1 LKKGVVT
8 SVLGGVGGLVKTTD
22 GEVTLGAENLYGGAT
37 VVSGG
42 RLVLGVSGALPA
54 STALTVDGGEL
65 ALGVTVQQS
74 GAVVMNGGLMSGGML
89 TGTGYALRSGTVT
102 TVLGGS
108 GGLTKTTSG
117 TLTLSGLNTYLG
129 DTVISGG
136 VLAVTRDG
144 ALSVDTSVF
153 VNTGGELALG
163 NTTQTVAAF
172 VLNGGTLSGG
182 RVNAGTYLINSGTIN
197 SAFFGSGYK
206 NGEGTLNLMG
216 RIDVEDLAGGS
227 LDINGGA
234 IVLGAAD
241 RLGDRLTVLVN
252 GGTLDLAVNAEKI
265 ERLILR
271 SGAVASTTGVLEAG
285 RFDVEAGAISAILGG
300 SGVLTKTTEGE
311 VTLGR
316 ANAYVGGTAV
326 EAGRLVLGVSDA
338 LSGVGSV
345 TVNGGELAL
354 GVTDQAVGVVTVNG
368 GLVSGGVLTGSE
380 YRVTGGEI
388 SSVLAGGAGL
398 VKAGAGEARL
408 MGVNTY
414 AGGTTVEAGRLVLGV
429 DGALSGTGAVTVN
442 GGELALGVTAQTV
455 GSVTVNGGL
464 VSGGVLTGAEYRVTG
479 GEISSVLAGGAVL
492 VKAGAGEVR
501 LTGANTYV
509 GGTMVEAGRLALGV
523 DGALSGTGAVTVNGG
538 ELVLGA
544 TVQSVGVVT
553 VNGGLI
559 SGGVLTGSEYRVTA
573 GEISSVLAGAAGLT
587 KTTGGVV
594 TLSGRNTF
602 RGDTV
607 LEAGVLALSV
617 DGAISGASRVVVRGG
632 ELSLGETSQSVL
644 ALGLEGGVVRGG
656 RLEAATTSLLAGE
669 LDTVLF
675 GAGSVTKSGTGLLN
689 LSGRIEVSGGL
700 TVSGGTLRLAS
711 ADRIGDGVRLTME
724 GGVLDLNGT
733 VETVGRV
740 RLRGGELVNGSLLAL
755 AYELESGA
763 VSTVF
768 GGTGSLVKTTSGEV
782 VLNSVNTYSGSTF
795 VEGGVLRLGVDGALS
810 ALTGVSVSS
819 GAELALGATGQVI
832 DSLRVEG
839 GLVSGGV
846 LTARSVV
853 LEGGTVSSVLAGAGS
868 LTKTT
873 AGEAVLSGVN
883 TYTGATLVE
892 AGRLVLA
899 GDNVLSG
906 STALTVRGGELALG
920 ATRQSVGVV
929 ALSGGVVR
937 GGELSGARFEVES
950 GLVDAVLFGEAR
962 LTKRGVGEVVLARAN
977 TYVGGTVV
985 EAGRL
990 VLGVNDALASGS
1002 SVTVSGGELALGTT
1016 RQVLG
1021 LVTLDGGTM
1030 SGGTVVGGSYVMRAG
1045 LATSVLAGAGGLI
1058 KEGEGTVRLTGV
1070 NTFGGAVRVNAG
1082 VLSLDGA
1089 GQTVSSTVVGVE
1101 GGVLELGRGEQISD
1115 AAAVTLRGGVFRFAL
1130 GVSGQVETVRTFLNE
1145 GGLLETGAN
1154 TLRGIGSTI
1163 RLAGGRTVVG
1173 DGGVLTDHHVV
1184 ISGGENVVQAGGTLV
1199 VEPARAGETGLELV
1213 ANASGLP
1220 LLSLGVE
1227 GSRAASL
1234 RLANDV
1240 MVTGTGVAEI
1250 AVSGVG
1256 TARSVLTLEGGS
1268 RLVDVAAG
1276 AQLGVAADVSG
1287 SRLVKAGA
1295 GEMAVGGALALTDG
1309 LLVSG
1314 GVLGL
1319 GGRTDLGRLE
1329 VGTGSGLTVTG
1340 DLRVAGGSEFRGTAT
1355 VSGGAVLSGSVFVN
1369 GGEVGLFG
1377 QSVLGSDVRVGSGR
1391 LSLGGVTTM
1400 DASRTVRMEGGSTVL
1415 ASDAGLGS
1423 GRLEFAGG
1431 RLVYGSG
1438 VTVDVS
1444 SQIQSLT
1451 GGVEARI
1458 DTNGQAVAFGV
1469 GVTGNG
1475 VLVKEG
1481 AGRLTMNGTNALV
1494 GGLRVEGGEF
1504 ALGERGVLGTTQPVV
1519 VAGGALNLNGT
1530 VQAVGDFRMQS
1541 GSLTGGVQSALT
1553 AASYVMESGFVD
1565 VVLKGG
1571 ISLLKTTAGKVVLGQ
1586 NAQYTGMTNIQS
1598 GVLEIGVGGSVGMVG
1613 PGTIFIAEIFGK
1625 GRIEL
1630 SGGGSVRLSTNNRLE
1645 GGAAITAGTVVTL
1658 TDDRE
1663 LGAVATNGP
1672 TKLLLADATVKIP
1685 SGTSLV
1691 MSPQRTIELGAGT
1704 SGKLDI
1710 QSGASL
1716 EFGGEITGGGAL
1728 VKQGAGQLKL
1738 SGSGTYAGDTVI
1750 SSGTLLVADSL
1761 SASPQMLGQTTGE
1774 VKIGAAGP
1782 ALVIERSQN
1791 ISIGN
1796 VISGQGGIQASLQGS
1811 VLSLSGANTF
1821 TGETVV
1827 KGGTLEVTDR
1837 VSGGVVESVG
1847 TLGAGS
1853 VRLEDTQLRFALNA
1867 AGSRLVVEN
1876 DIRGFADV
1884 VKSGAGTLE
1893 LAGSVQLSAALAGGA
1908 AAARVDVTAG
1918 ELVLAAVGRPALEK
1932 LARLEI
1938 SGGVVKIRGDEQI
1951 SESASVVI
1959 SSGGLMFDSSVSGR
1973 VERILSLRNE
1983 AGFLRTGANT
1993 LRGIG
1998 STMEWLGG
2006 TNTIDEG
2013 GRIIDHHWMISGG
2026 ANTVKA
2032 GGVLTVEPG
2041 VSLPSGLELT
2051 AAATAL
2057 IGLESAAG
2065 VPGVLELANDVVV
2078 RPLAGSGVG
2087 ARIVSEGSGL
2097 NAGVIRL
2104 SGLRSLNVMSGDYAG
2119 LSLGVDVEDG
2129 GGSVGGL
2136 VKVGGGVLELAGAGR
2151 FTGGVSMRDGTLMLS
2166 NATALGT
2173 GVLTVEGASV
2183 RVRSGAVA
2191 VSLANAV
2198 DLKSDVTLGV
2208 VGGEGLTLA
2217 GGTRLNGRRTLT
2229 VESAVSLASMVDGA
2243 VAGSALVKAGLGSL
2257 TMTGVNAYTGET
2269 VVNAGR
2275 LVLANGAALTA
2286 TPKITVAAGA
2296 SIDLGNYA
2304 FTHSVML
2311 SGDGLFDGSPVL
2323 GIAGKMV
2330 ELNPGS
2336 VGFAGA
2342 LSPFAK
2348 GSNATTRFGNV
2359 VFAGYKNGVELSNV
2373 VTVGFNV
2380 KTGQADQVD
2389 VNGQVTFRTTEV
2401 APASVSKVDLKDVV
2415 HFRVI
2420 PEVRVSAVGRT
2431 VIPKAILK
2439 AQAVNGA
2446 DGAGRALTV
2455 VSDDRRLE
2463 TSSSAVLSYRLNYD
2477 ATNKTVNLVVDRA
2490 SYADFAKSANS
2501 ASLGRY
2507 LDKQVAFDGGSGVIK
2522 LSNAVKA
2529 SSRSERYSSDDY
2541 NDDLLSLLDDLGTEA
2556 EVAAVLAQ
2564 LDGSAYAE
2572 LNQVARKRLVDLANP
2587 IDQRLNALAMFGSRT
2602 KGTDSGIGTGVERWS
2617 LWNASYG
2624 TQTQRDADAGAGF
2637 RGYSNSSQGSIM
2649 GIELPTNGF
2658 RSGLLASSSTD
2669 RFNFAMPMTSVRTDA
2684 WHVGLY
2690 SATSTEPWFADA
2702 MMLYGRTDSTSTRQI
2717 HLGKGVSRTARAR
2730 FDGDEALVQLGV
2742 GAQMAPVESKWE
2754 ITPTARLMLS
2764 SVSTSRISETGAEGV
2779 SLIGSN
2785 RRATSLTSKVGIGI
2799 SKSGQYRG
2807 MRTVFRAR
2815 ADWFR
2820 DYSGLRSEFTGRF
2833 AGAPNAAATFTNRSA
2848 EALRDAFLFSASMEI
2863 GFTERLSLRL
2873 SGEYELRSTM
2883 RTWSGNV
2890 SIGVEF

>member
-1 LKKGVVT
+1 
-8 SVLGGVGGLVKTTD
+8 
-22 GEVTLGAENLYGGAT
+22 
-37 VVSGG
+37 
-42 RLVLGVSGALPA
+42 
-54 STALTVDGGEL
+54 
-65 ALGVTVQQS
+65 
-74 GAVVMNGGLMSGGML
+74 
-89 TGTGYALRSGTVT
+89 
-102 TVLGGS
+102 
-108 GGLTKTTSG
+108 
-117 TLTLSGLNTYLG
+117 
-129 DTVISGG
+129 
-136 VLAVTRDG
+136 
-144 ALSVDTSVF
+144 
-153 VNTGGELALG
+153 
-163 NTTQTVAAF
+163 
-172 VLNGGTLSGG
+172 
-182 RVNAGTYLINSGTIN
+182 
-197 SAFFGSGYK
+197 
-206 NGEGTLNLMG
+206 
-216 RIDVEDLAGGS
+216 
-227 LDINGGA
+227 
-234 IVLGAAD
+234 
-241 RLGDRLTVLVN
+241 
-252 GGTLDLAVNAEKI
+252 
-265 ERLILR
+265 
-271 SGAVASTTGVLEAG
+271 
-285 RFDVEAGAISAILGG
+285 
-300 SGVLTKTTEGE
+300 
-311 VTLGR
+311 
-316 ANAYVGGTAV
+316 V
-326 EAGRLVLGVSDA
+326 EAGRLVLGVNGA
-338 LSGVGSV
+338 LTGTGAV

-354 GVTDQAVGVVTVNG
+354 GATAQTVGLVTVNG
-368 GLVSGGVLTGSE
+368 GLVSGGVLTGAE

-1613 PGTIFIAEIFGK
+1613 PGTIFIAENAVLSINRSDEVYLGNEIFGK